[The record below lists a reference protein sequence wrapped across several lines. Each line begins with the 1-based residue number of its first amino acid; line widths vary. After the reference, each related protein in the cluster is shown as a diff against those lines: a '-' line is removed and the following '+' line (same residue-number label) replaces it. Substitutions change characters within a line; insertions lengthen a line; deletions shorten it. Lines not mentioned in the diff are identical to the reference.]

1 MKQCLLPENPAAR
14 KTDSLSRLQCHDS
27 GGPGE
32 GFAPDVLAGKELRES
47 LYRSYFQTADEGPE
61 RGLRAGIENVPII
74 EASGMASRMAREYP
88 DRDRDWIETFEG
100 LCQIPAGSVPER
112 FFPEL
117 GKKDF
122 LAVFLRGS
130 GELVSGWKSLV
141 S

>member
-32 GFAPDVLAGKELRES
+32 DFAPDVLVVKELREF
-47 LYRSYFQTADEGPE
+47 LD
-61 RGLRAGIENVPII
+61 
-74 EASGMASRMAREYP
+74 
-88 DRDRDWIETFEG
+88 
-100 LCQIPAGSVPER
+100 R

-117 GKKDF
+117 GGRDF
-122 LAVFLRGS
+122 MAVFLRGS
-130 GELVSGWKSLV
+130 GELVRGWKSLV